1 MANTL
6 YDLLEVSAT
15 ASPEGIAASHQRLRA
30 HFLARQPPANGE
42 PPDRRIPVREPYPP
56 LSAPVPR
63 QAYDDRLAARAAGE
77 PMAEEPPRSIAKIL
91 IGVALIG
98 ACGFGYA
105 KYQANQEQKMA
116 LEKEK
121 AAAAVRLA
129 EIEAQRERERA
140 ERELREARQAEYQR
154 SREEARERAE
164 RERDL
169 AYGRQISRDIQRGE
183 AMALREKQRE
193 EQREAQQRQ
202 REEQQRHYE
211 AERRLAQEKAAL
223 RRMEAENARYP
234 RY

>member
-15 ASPEGIAASHQRLRA
+15 ASPESIAASHQRLRA
-30 HFLARQPPANGE
+30 HFLAQQAAGDEDATNRLIALRE
-42 PPDRRIPVREPYPP
+42 AFATLSDTVR
-56 LSAPVPR
+56 R

-77 PMAEEPPRSIAKIL
+77 PMAEEPPRSFAKIL

>member
-1 MANTL
+1 MANSL

-15 ASPEGIAASHQRLRA
+15 ASPESIAASHQRLRA
-30 HFLARQPPANGE
+30 HFLAQQAAGDEDATNRLIALRE
-42 PPDRRIPVREPYPP
+42 AFTTLSDPVR
-56 LSAPVPR
+56 R

-77 PMAEEPPRSIAKIL
+77 PMAEEPPRSFAKIL

>member
-15 ASPEGIAASHQRLRA
+15 ASPESIAASHQRLRA
-30 HFLARQPPANGE
+30 HFLAQQAAGDEDATNRLIALRE
-42 PPDRRIPVREPYPP
+42 AFTTLSDPVR
-56 LSAPVPR
+56 R

-77 PMAEEPPRSIAKIL
+77 PMAEEPPRSFAKIL

-129 EIEAQRERERA
+129 EIEAQRERA

-169 AYGRQISRDIQRGE
+169 AYGRQISRDNQRSE